1 MANIKESKYGFGIT
15 ISGPFGNAVER
26 VKAAF
31 KEQGFG
37 TLCEINVQS
46 TLREKIGEE
55 IEPYTIL
62 GVCNPK
68 LASKAI
74 AAEHEIGLLL
84 PCNVIVHEC
93 EGHVNVSVQDPA
105 LMVEVTANSDLEGV
119 ATDAKEGL
127 SKALLSLL

>member
-1 MANIKESKYGFGIT
+1 MANIKESKYGFGVK
-15 ISGPFGNAVER
+15 ISGPFADAVER
-26 VKAAF
+26 VKVAF

-37 TLCEINVQS
+37 TLSEINVQS

-62 GVCNPK
+62 GMCNPA

-84 PCNVIVHEC
+84 PCNVLVHEC
-93 EGHVNVSVQDPA
+93 QGDIHVSAQDPSM
-105 LMVEVTANSDLEGV
+105 MVGMTANSDLKPV
-119 ATDAKEGL
+119 AEAAKEGL